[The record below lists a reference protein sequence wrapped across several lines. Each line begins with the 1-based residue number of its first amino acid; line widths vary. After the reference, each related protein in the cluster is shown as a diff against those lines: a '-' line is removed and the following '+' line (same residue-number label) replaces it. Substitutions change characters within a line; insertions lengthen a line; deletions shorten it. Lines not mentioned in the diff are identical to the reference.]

1 MKYLIL
7 VLVLVAISSTF
18 YGQQVS
24 TKVDSLTKSHIKLL
38 AKDKRNRFNE
48 ILKQRSNVNLFQRI
62 DTTNYD
68 YLFIQEN
75 YCIGDTEAIIAER
88 YFFEEDR
95 KKYVDI
101 KDGKIVPGGVLPWVY
116 FFNGKVQEVNY
127 HYYSSSIASTYF
139 SNIFE
144 YYFTLDTLLSNFAN
158 LKPVQKLTFDSTLAT
173 SDISDTSSTYRFKRE
188 QIAVK
193 RLKSTYQ
200 ILTKID
206 RINKSV
212 TVSVQLPADNPKV
225 KIRYV
230 MSTHYDW

>member
-1 MKYLIL
+1 MKYSILIL
-7 VLVLVAISSTF
+7 VLFSISVSI

-38 AKDKRNRFNE
+38 AMDKRNRFNE
-48 ILKQRSNVNLFQRI
+48 ILKQRSIVNLFQRI
-62 DTTNYD
+62 DTTNFD

-75 YCIGDTEAIIAER
+75 YCKGDTAAIIAER
-88 YFFEEDR
+88 YFLEEDR

-101 KDGKIVPGGVLPWVY
+101 KDGKIVPGGVLPGVY
-116 FFNGKVQEVNY
+116 FFNGKVQEVKFS
-127 HYYSSSIASTYF
+127 YYSSSIASTYF

-144 YYFTLDTLLSNFAN
+144 YYFTLDTLLYNFEN
-158 LKPVQKLTFDSTLAT
+158 LKPVQKLTFDSTLA
-173 SDISDTSSTYRFKRE
+173 SFDISDTSSTYRLKQE
-188 QIAVK
+188 QIAIK

-212 TVSVQLPADNPKV
+212 TVSVQLPADNPQV
-225 KIRYV
+225 KIRFIK
-230 MSTHYDW
+230 SEHYDW